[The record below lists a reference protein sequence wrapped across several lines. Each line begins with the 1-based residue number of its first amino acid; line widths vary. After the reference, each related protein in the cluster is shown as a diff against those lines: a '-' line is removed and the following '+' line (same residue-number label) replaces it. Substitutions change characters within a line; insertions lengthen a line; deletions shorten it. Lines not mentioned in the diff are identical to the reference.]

1 MFFDAVLLYLHAFF
15 KMPTPLSLLLHDS
28 CSPVLPRLGAIIL
41 TGHAPCCG
49 SGLVECGV
57 DKLRNDYTH
66 HLVGD
71 ELCTYSALEWF
82 LAPAGA
88 SDEALD
94 RLMRLHAVLDVVAIK
109 CGVHWDMD
117 IDSHWYWFGS
127 HMAKVHAAVSTWF
140 TARI

>member
-1 MFFDAVLLYLHAFF
+1 
-15 KMPTPLSLLLHDS
+15 
-28 CSPVLPRLGAIIL
+28 LGAIIL
-41 TGHAPCCG
+41 TGHAPCRG

-71 ELCTYSALEWF
+71 ELCTYGALEWF

-117 IDSHWYWFGS
+117 IDSPLVLRSWFGS
-127 HMAKVHAAVSTWF
+127 HTANAHAAVSTLF